1 MSRERDR
8 QHDDHRHGQSHDCGC
23 GTDRGEGH
31 GNDHGD
37 ARDGSHDHGG
47 DANHDCGC
55 GSDCGCSSD
64 PYGDDPEYEEAEEDP
79 DPQLDPTNS
88 PGYGNSLD
96 SLADIEV
103 GRDVTLGQVDPDELT
118 AGDVEPVA
126 DDSDRELL
134 EDLMD
139 GSRKERRRA
148 TIALGETTGSEPV
161 VRALSSVAVS
171 DDDPDVRQF
180 AVESLAKLRADDAGE
195 VALSVSRD
203 DEDPWVRAE
212 AVVALD
218 RIDREKYEAR
228 MDEALTDDHHAS
240 RRNAIISLFKLR
252 GEDVLDDA
260 IELATDP
267 SERVREWAAHV
278 LAGIDD
284 DRARRTLE
292 GLATSDD
299 SDIVALTA
307 RHARSVDPDRF
318 RRRFTGAMAEGD
330 TLLPGEDLLNRQPN
344 L

>member
-1 MSRERDR
+1 MSQE
-8 QHDDHRHGQSHDCGC
+8 HD
-23 GTDRGEGH
+23 
-31 GNDHGD
+31 
-37 ARDGSHDHGG
+37 HDHGQ
-47 DANHDCGC
+47 NHECSCG
-55 GSDCGCSSD
+55 GDCGCSNSSD
-64 PYGDDPEYEEAEEDP
+64 PYSDDPEYDEVEEDP

-88 PGYGNSLD
+88 PGFGHSLD

-103 GRDVTLGQVDPDELT
+103 SRDVTLGEVDPDELT

-134 EDLMD
+134 KDLMD

-148 TIALGETTGSEPV
+148 TIALGETTGSDPV
-161 VRALSSVAVS
+161 VKALSSVAIS
-171 DDDPDVRQF
+171 DDDADVRQF
-180 AVESLAKLRADDAGE
+180 AVESLAKLRADDAGDI
-195 VALSVSRD
+195 ALAVSYD

-218 RIDREKYEAR
+218 RIDREGYADR
-228 MDEALTDDHHAS
+228 MDEALSDDHHAT
-240 RRNAIISLFKLR
+240 RRNALISLFKVR
-252 GEDVLDDA
+252 GEDLLDDA
-260 IELATDP
+260 IEMATDP

-278 LAGIDD
+278 LGGIDD
-284 DRARRTLE
+284 ERARRTLE
-292 GLATSDD
+292 GMATSDD

-318 RRRFTGAMAEGD
+318 RRRFTGAMEEGD